1 MIFKSKSLYLLF
13 LVVGLIILITG
24 CSVLKTALHHDYDVK
39 TYGETNENKDYVI
52 VFHGI
57 YGKFEDMN
65 MIAESLSKEGYNV
78 ISVQY
83 PTNSDNIE
91 EITEKYIKPVVDG
104 LDKDIKVNFVVHSMG
119 SGILRYYLKNNNL
132 ENMGKVVFISPPS
145 HGSALSDN
153 PISSILKEPLGKVVS
168 QFSTK
173 EGSFVNKLGDP
184 DYSCYVIIGNKSN
197 NPLYSAMIPGKD
209 DGMVP
214 VDSAKLD
221 TCDYKVIGGLTHTS
235 ILKDKETISEV
246 EKYFSN

>member
-1 MIFKSKSLYLLF
+1 MILKKKSLYLLF
-13 LVVGLIILITG
+13 LAAMLIIFVTG

-39 TYGETNENKDYVI
+39 TYGDTSNEKDYVI

-65 MIAESLSKEGYNV
+65 MIAESLSKDGYNV
-78 ISVQY
+78 VSVQY
-83 PTNSDNIE
+83 PTNSDTVE
-91 EITEKYIKPVVDG
+91 DITEKYIKPVVDD
-104 LDKDIKVNFVVHSMG
+104 LNKDRKVNFVVHSMG

-145 HGSALSDN
+145 HGSSLSDN
-153 PISSILKEPLGKVVS
+153 PISSILKEPLGKVVL

-173 EGSFVNKLGDP
+173 EGSFVNNLGDP

-197 NPLYSAMIPGKD
+197 NPLYSVMIPGKD

-214 VDSAKLD
+214 VNDSKLD
-221 TCDYKVIGGLTHTS
+221 TCDYKIIEGLTHTS
-235 ILKDKETISEV
+235 ILKDKKTISEI
-246 EKYFSN
+246 EKYFNN